1 MTIDDE
7 RPLTEDMKR
16 IVAEQKLAFVATVC
30 PDGTP
35 NLSPK
40 GTIAVWDDTHL
51 VFADIRSPRTVA
63 NLKVNPA
70 IEINVVDPFVRK
82 GYRFKGTAELVTN
95 GDLFQ
100 KMLDFYRTRRA
111 DTARSRPLPT
121 IRAFV
126 LMTVE
131 AALPLISPAYDDGT
145 DESVIR
151 ASWVAY
157 FRKLNEP
164 E

>member
-1 MTIDDE
+1 L
-7 RPLTEDMKR
+7 RLWLPFVLTVVPICR
-16 IVAEQKLAFVATVC
+16 L
-30 PDGTP
+30 
-35 NLSPK
+35 K
-40 GTIAVWDDTHL
+40 GTIAVWDGTHL
-51 VFADIRSPRTVA
+51 VFADIRFPGTVA
-63 NLKVNPA
+63 NLKVNPT
-70 IEINVVDPFVRK
+70 IEINVVDPFLRK
-82 GYRFKGTAELVTN
+82 GYRFKGTAELVTG

-111 DTARSRPLPT
+111 DIARTRPPPT

-126 LMTVE
+126 LMTVKT
-131 AALPLISPAYDDGT
+131 ALLLISPAYDDGT

-157 FRKLNEP
+157 FRTLNEA